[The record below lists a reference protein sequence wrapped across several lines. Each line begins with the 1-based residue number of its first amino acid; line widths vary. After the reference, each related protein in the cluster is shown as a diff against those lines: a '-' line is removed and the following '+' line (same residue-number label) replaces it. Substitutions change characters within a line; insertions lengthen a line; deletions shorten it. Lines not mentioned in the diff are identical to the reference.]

1 MADNGGLTELFIY
14 GLPCVIAAGI
24 IFFQNQ
30 QKKEKTE
37 KFRDILNN
45 SEDSSSKAVF
55 DPSRSA
61 NTVSFHNEHCALS
74 LNNDSKQI
82 LIATDSGQYNIS
94 KTHIYGFDNIVN
106 VEIEIDGNSVASPSI
121 GGAIVGG
128 VLFGGAGAI
137 VGSSNK
143 TINQKIKNIALKLY
157 VDDIKNPYHRL
168 LFYSNTTAVATNH
181 PYVVQPQKEV
191 NEWYSRFLN
200 IIEKRKLVSQENVNR
215 PNDSVAD
222 ELTKMS
228 GLLKDGII
236 SQEEFDAFKK
246 KALGL

>member
-1 MADNGGLTELFIY
+1 MADDGGLTELFIY
-14 GLPCVIAAGI
+14 GLPCLIAGGI
-24 IFFQNQ
+24 IFFQSQ
-30 QKKEKTE
+30 QKKEKAE
-37 KFRDILNN
+37 KYRHILSE

-55 DPSRSA
+55 DPSMSS

-74 LNNDSKQI
+74 LNNDARQI

-94 KTHIYGFDNIVN
+94 QKHIYGFENIVN
-106 VEIEIDGNSVASPSI
+106 VEIEIDGSSVASPSI

-143 TINQKIKNIALKLY
+143 TINQKIKNIALKVY

-168 LFYSNTTAVATNH
+168 LFYSNTSAVATNH
-181 PYVVQPQKEV
+181 PWVVQPQKEV

-200 IIEKRKLVSQENVNR
+200 IIEKRKIVSQENGNR
-215 PNDSVAD
+215 PGGSVAD
-222 ELTKMS
+222 ELAKMS
-228 GLLKDGII
+228 ELLKNGVI